1 MRVIPAQD
9 DPAGA
14 TPGNDAVRERFAALY
29 AQLSGMARREL
40 GRGPRTSLDT
50 VALVHEAF
58 LKLDGHALD
67 ASEQGRFMALAG
79 KVMRQVIVDHVRRRQ
94 AVKRGGDLIR
104 VTLLTQQPMP
114 DAPDQLDFLQIEDAL
129 HELAK
134 LEPRLVQ
141 VVECRFFAG
150 MEVTEIAALLQVSE
164 RTVHREWTR
173 ARAFLLG
180 RLQ

>member
-1 MRVIPAQD
+1 MGHANDVTQTLQPIAGV
-9 DPAGA
+9 DP
-14 TPGNDAVRERFAALY
+14 VRDRFSALY
-29 AQLSGMARREL
+29 GQLSRIAHREL
-40 GRGPRTSLDT
+40 GGSVRTSLDT

-67 ASEQGRFMALAG
+67 VSEQGRFMALAG

-104 VTLLTQQPMP
+104 VTLLTQQPMSEG
-114 DAPDQLDFLQIEDAL
+114 PDQVDFLQIEDAL
-129 HELAK
+129 RELGE
-134 LEPRLVQ
+134 LEPRLVEI
-141 VVECRFFAG
+141 VECRFFAG
-150 MEVTEIAALLQVSE
+150 MEVNEIAAAMQLSE
-164 RTVHREWTR
+164 RTIHRDWTR